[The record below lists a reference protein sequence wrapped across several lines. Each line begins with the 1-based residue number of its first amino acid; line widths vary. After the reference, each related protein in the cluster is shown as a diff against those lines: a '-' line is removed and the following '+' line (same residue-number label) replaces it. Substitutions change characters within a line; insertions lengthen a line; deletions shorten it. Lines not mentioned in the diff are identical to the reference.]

1 MTIYAKLIGT
11 VLSEV
16 ECALRSVD
24 PGEVV
29 ALTEEIRRARRI
41 FAAGAGRSGLCLRAF
56 AMRLMHLGLPVHVV
70 GDATT
75 PGLGETDLLLI
86 GSGSGRTASLVEHA
100 ARAKSLKARV
110 ALITTASASPLG
122 GHADRIVRVA
132 APTPKRDDSDGA
144 LSIQPMGSLFEQAL
158 SLLLDV
164 VVLQLMADLNV
175 SAEQMFQRHANL
187 E

>member
-1 MTIYAKLIGT
+1 MTIYVELIGA
-11 VLSEV
+11 VLGEV

-24 PGEVV
+24 PGSV
-29 ALTEEIRRARRI
+29 AAFRTEIRRARRV
-41 FAAGAGRSGLCLRAF
+41 FVAGAGRSGLCMRAF

-70 GDATT
+70 GDATA

-86 GSGSGRTASLVEHA
+86 GSGSGRTASLVQHA
-100 ARAKSLKARV
+100 ACARSLKARV
-110 ALITTASASPLG
+110 ALITTASLSPLSE
-122 GHADRIVRVA
+122 HADCVVRLV
-132 APTPKRDDSDGA
+132 APTPKRDDSDDA

-164 VVLQLMADLNV
+164 IILQLMADLSV
-175 SAEQMFQRHANL
+175 GAEQMFERHANL

>member
-1 MTIYAKLIGT
+1 MTTYADLTGA

-16 ECALRSVD
+16 GRALRSVD
-24 PGEVV
+24 AGAV
-29 ALTEEIRRARRI
+29 AALRDEIRHARRI
-41 FAAGAGRSGLCLRAF
+41 FVAGAGRSGLCVRAF
-56 AMRLMHLGLPVHVV
+56 AMRLMQLGLPAHVV
-70 GDATT
+70 GDVTT
-75 PGLGETDLLLI
+75 PGLGESDLLLI
-86 GSGSGRTASLVEHA
+86 GSGSGRTASLVQHV

-110 ALITTASASPLG
+110 ALITTATASPLG
-122 GHADRIVRVA
+122 EHADCSVRLV

-164 VVLQLMADLNV
+164 VILQLMADLNV